1 MTLIRRDLPGEA
13 PASDGFCT
21 GRKFSLAEHPP
32 ADFSALE
39 GRHPCFR
46 SGADGPPKTGRL
58 HLPVSPTCNIAC
70 AFCRRDF
77 NATEVRPG
85 VARRVLNPEQ
95 AAATVERALRIAPE
109 ITVVGIAGPGDT
121 LATDFAI
128 ETFEAVHAR
137 RPDLI
142 NCLST
147 NGLLLEEKAERV
159 IAAGVKT
166 ITVTV
171 NAVDPAIA
179 ARLVSWIVW
188 RGERLTGE
196 PAAALLIQK
205 QIAGIRRVAELGGIV
220 KVNAVLVPGV
230 NDAHVGEIAR
240 TVKAAGASLIN
251 IIPLIPQHLLAC
263 VPAPDPHTVERA
275 RAEAEEHLPVF
286 SHCARCRADACGV
299 PGGRD
304 RSGELHGDSLAGAS
318 TFSHG

>member
-1 MTLIRRDLPGEA
+1 MTLLRRDIPG
-13 PASDGFCT
+13 SDTTGDGFCT
-21 GRKFSLAEHPP
+21 GRKFSLRSHPAP
-32 ADFSALE
+32 DFSELD

-46 SGADGPPKTGRL
+46 SGEDGVPKTGRL

-85 VARRVLNPEQ
+85 VARRVLKPDQ
-95 AAATVERALRIAPE
+95 AAATVERALRVVPE

-121 LATDFAI
+121 LATDHAI
-128 ETFEAVHAR
+128 ETFEKVHAEH
-137 RPDLI
+137 PDLI

-171 NAVDPAIA
+171 NAVDPAVGAEI
-179 ARLVSWIVW
+179 VSWIVW

-196 PAAALLIQK
+196 PAAALLIEK
-205 QIAGIRRVAELGGIV
+205 QIAGIRRAVELGGIV

-230 NDAHVGEIAR
+230 NDDHIKEIAR
-240 TVKAAGASLIN
+240 TVRAAGASLIN
-251 IIPLIPQHLLAC
+251 IIPLIPQHLLAD
-263 VPAPDPHTVERA
+263 VPPPDAGTIARV
-275 RAEAEEHLPVF
+275 RAEAAAYLPVF

-299 PGGRD
+299 PGGAD
-304 RSGELHGDSLAGAS
+304 RSGELHDDLLAGES